1 MTFRLSLSL
10 ATILVALI
18 GFGPIQAA
26 AQCED
31 DDYACKKFSR
41 ADKARKA
48 AAQRRARLNRQ
59 RRAARRQETAPAT
72 SAITTSS
79 LPARA
84 APALTHLKPGAMAEA
99 PGDLAKLV
107 FRSGDQFEQV
117 AAKCQPVARSRQRIT
132 CTIAVHRTAMT
143 SEAGA
148 GCTGSLDLREMV
160 FARTADGGWSNEDS
174 IALCGGRLLR
184 RTSMIAVAVDGTPQ
198 YALRETF
205 QMLGGDSACAAPY
218 LRSRRPLRKSYL
230 PASAQR
236 GTRLQCGT
244 VASR

>member
-10 ATILVALI
+10 VTILVALV
-18 GFGPIQAA
+18 GFGPIEAI

-48 AAQRRARLNRQ
+48 ALRRSKLKRQ
-59 RRAARRQETAPAT
+59 RRAARHKQLAPTT
-72 SAITTSS
+72 SAITTSA
-79 LPARA
+79 LPAPPT
-84 APALTHLKPGAMAEA
+84 PALTHLKPSAMTQA
-99 PGDLAKLV
+99 PGDLSKLV

-117 AAKCQPVARSRQRIT
+117 AAKCQPVANSRQRIT

-148 GCTGSLDLREMV
+148 GCTGSLELREMV

-174 IALCGGRLLR
+174 ITLCGGRLLR
-184 RTSMIAVAVDGTPQ
+184 RTNMIAVAVDGTPQ
-198 YALRETF
+198 FALRETF
-205 QMLGGDSACAAPY
+205 QMLGGDSTCAAPY

-230 PASAQR
+230 PASTQPRQR
-236 GTRLQCGT
+236 LHCGT

>member
-1 MTFRLSLSL
+1 MTFRLNLSL
-10 ATILVALI
+10 VTILVALV
-18 GFGPIQAA
+18 GFGPIEAA

-48 AAQRRARLNRQ
+48 AVRRAKLKRQ

-72 SAITTSS
+72 SAITTSA
-79 LPARA
+79 LPATPT
-84 APALTHLKPGAMAEA
+84 PALTLLKPGAMTEA
-99 PGDLAKLV
+99 PGDLSKLV

-117 AAKCQPVARSRQRIT
+117 AAKCQPLAGSTQRIS
-132 CTIAVHRTAMT
+132 CAIAVHRTAMT

-184 RTSMIAVAVDGTPQ
+184 RTTMIAVAVDGTPQ
-198 YALRETF
+198 YALKETY

-218 LRSRRPLRKSYL
+218 LRSRHPLRKSYM
-230 PASAQR
+230 PASTQR
-236 GTRLQCGT
+236 RQHLQCGT